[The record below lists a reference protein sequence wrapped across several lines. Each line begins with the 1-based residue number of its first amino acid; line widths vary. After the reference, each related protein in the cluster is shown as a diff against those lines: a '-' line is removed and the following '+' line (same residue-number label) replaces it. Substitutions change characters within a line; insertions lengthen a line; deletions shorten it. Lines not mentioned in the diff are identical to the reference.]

1 MENKEKTSVLE
12 TENRNISTDLFV
24 LTDSQSGEMEKI
36 ATKSLNFWQDAW
48 RRLRQNKMAMLG
60 MWLII
65 ILIIIA
71 VLAPSSLMAFKNS
84 DGSPFRYDAAPEL
97 LDEDGN
103 EINKAD
109 IAFLPPRI
117 PYVEKLG
124 IFNGVV
130 TLERGSWDIFIG
142 DLPKTDEFKDLKK
155 PQNRKKLV
163 ETLGIAYHPFEVN
176 VRAITKKDGEKYV
189 TLWVLKDK
197 KEVELPLKEMISQYS
212 RYQPDTFELVK
223 SVVDDKGVEMLTIH
237 ANEYAI
243 KNVNNLY
250 FWFGTDRLALDIW
263 TRLWV
268 GVRISLLIALVSM
281 VIDFLLGI
289 IYGTVAGF
297 YGGTAVDNVM
307 MRFVEIWG
315 SIPALVLMIIMISI
329 EKKISIFLTGLFPK
343 LDYQGVRFII
353 LIFTMS
359 LSGWIGVARVVRA
372 QILKLRDQEFILASR
387 TLGASK
393 ARLMAKHLFP
403 NIIGQLTVMA
413 TFSVPGAIFYEAFL
427 TFIGLGLPIPMS
439 SLGVLVNEGYKAIQS
454 RPTMLLIP
462 AFVMSILMLS
472 INLLANG
479 LRDALDPRMR

>member
-1 MENKEKTSVLE
+1 MEKNEKKIAEQNSAE
-12 TENRNISTDLFV
+12 MFV
-24 LTDSQSGEMEKI
+24 LTQSSSEEMERL

-48 RRLRQNKMAMLG
+48 RRLRQNKMAMFG
-60 MWLII
+60 MWMI
-65 ILIIIA
+65 ILLAIFAI
-71 VLAPSSLMAFKNS
+71 LAPTSLLAFKNA
-84 DGSPFRYDAAPEL
+84 DGTPYTYDAAPVL

-117 PYVEKLG
+117 PYLEKLG
-124 IFNGVV
+124 IFNGFVK
-130 TLERGSWDIFIG
+130 LERGSWDVFIG
-142 DLPKTDEFKDLKK
+142 ELPATDEFKELKK
-155 PQNRKKLV
+155 PQNRKKLI

-176 VRAITKKDGEKYV
+176 VKSVQVKDGEKYI
-189 TLWVLKDK
+189 TLLVLNTK
-197 KEVELPLKEMISQYS
+197 KEVEIPLKDMVSSYS
-212 RYQPDTFELVK
+212 RFQPDTFEFISSTLD
-223 SVVDDKGVEMLTIH
+223 SKGVEMLTVY
-237 ANEYAI
+237 ADEYAI
-243 KNVNNLY
+243 KNVKNLY

-268 GVRISLLIALVSM
+268 GVRISLMIALISM
-281 VIDFLLGI
+281 LIDFILGI

-307 MRFVEIWG
+307 MRFAEIWG

-329 EKKISIFLTGLFPK
+329 EKKITLFLNSIFTGLSYPAI
-343 LDYQGVRFII
+343 RFII
-353 LIFTMS
+353 LIFAMS
-359 LSGWIGVARVVRA
+359 LSGWIGIARVVRA

-387 TLGASK
+387 TLGAGK
-393 ARLMAKHLFP
+393 LRLMTKHLFP

-413 TFSVPGAIFYEAFL
+413 TFSIPGAIFYEAFL

-462 AFVMSILMLS
+462 AFIMSILMLS